1 MRPPPATLAALALLL
16 PALALAQPAPA
27 EHPTSTSSVDPLA
40 TAREAFQQ
48 GVAFTQQQRW
58 GEAVEAFRRSRAAA
72 DRPRTVF
79 NLALALQHLGRMRE
93 ARQALHECLAM
104 PATQSDAS
112 LVRDAETLLAAVR
125 GAVAT
130 LELQVAPTESTV
142 RADGELRTGSGRARL
157 VDLDPGRHAVNVS
170 AEGMNAQD
178 FSLTLSPGERVVRRV
193 DLASRPATVVIVPS
207 VTDATVSV
215 DGDVV
220 GRGRVEWTG
229 PAGAHAVRVEAAGH
243 VTSRRRVS
251 ANPGQR
257 VELVV
262 EVSRERTVWQSPALW
277 ATVGSAVVAG
287 AVLAVALIRVPEDPD
302 SGTTGQLFEGIR
314 VGP

>member
-1 MRPPPATLAALALLL
+1 MTRLAPAALAALALWL
-16 PALALAQPAPA
+16 PALASAQPSPQA
-27 EHPTSTSSVDPLA
+27 TSTSPVDPLA
-40 TAREAFQQ
+40 SARESFQQ

-72 DRPRTVF
+72 DRPRTAF

-93 ARQALHECLAM
+93 ARQVLHECLAM
-104 PATQSDAS
+104 PATQADAA

-130 LELQVAPTESTV
+130 VELQVAPEESTV
-142 RADGELRTGSGRARL
+142 RADGELRSGTGRERL
-157 VDLDPGRHAVNVS
+157 VDLDPGRHSVNVS
-170 AEGMNAQD
+170 AEGMSAQD
-178 FSLTLSPGERVVRRV
+178 FSLTLAPGERVVRRV
-193 DLASRPATVVIVPS
+193 DLASRPTTIVIAPS

-229 PAGAHAVRVEAAGH
+229 PAGGHAIRVEAAGH
-243 VTSRRRVS
+243 VTARRSVS
-251 ANPGQR
+251 ARPGQR
-257 VELVV
+257 VEVV
-262 EVSRERTVWQSPALW
+262 IEVRRERSVWQSPALW

-302 SGTTGQLFEGIR
+302 TGTTGQLFEGIR
-314 VGP
+314 AAP